1 MRPSEIPQAKPDIRE
16 IVGVVGQV
24 NDRPDEIDAVAQV
37 YVPFE
42 QRPIDDIYLVAAPQS
57 PGMAGLAASVRAAI
71 DRVDTAKLVSVHMI
85 QTLDDIAWDATGRYR
100 FRAVLVMT
108 FATLAL
114 MLAMV
119 GVFGVLGYAVQQR
132 SREFGVRVALGATGR
147 NVLALVLGSAG
158 RLILTGVAIGL
169 ALAVASA
176 RTISTFLFGVQPI
189 DPITFVLVPLVL
201 IATAAIAVAA
211 PAWRA
216 ARIDPVE
223 AFRSE

>member
-1 MRPSEIPQAKPDIRE
+1 
-16 IVGVVGQV
+16 
-24 NDRPDEIDAVAQV
+24 
-37 YVPFE
+37 
-42 QRPIDDIYLVAAPQS
+42 
-57 PGMAGLAASVRAAI
+57 MAGLAASVRAAI